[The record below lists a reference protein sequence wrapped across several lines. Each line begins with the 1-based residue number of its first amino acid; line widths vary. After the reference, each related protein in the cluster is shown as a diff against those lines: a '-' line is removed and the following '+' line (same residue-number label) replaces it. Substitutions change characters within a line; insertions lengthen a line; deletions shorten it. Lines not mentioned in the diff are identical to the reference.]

1 MVVMQRR
8 TQRVNGLLRAEI
20 SELLKRQVKDPRLGV
35 FVSVTEVRSSPDL
48 RHAKVFVSILG
59 SQHEREE
66 ALRGLAA
73 ASGFLRRQLGERL
86 VLRRIPE
93 LNFFEDTS
101 LEQGAH
107 LLEVIRQVTAEDEA
121 GKSGD

>member
-1 MVVMQRR
+1 MQRR
-8 TQRVNGLLRAEI
+8 IRRVNGLLRAEI

-35 FVSVTEVRSSPDL
+35 FVTITEVVSSPDL

-59 SQHEREE
+59 SQHERKE

-93 LNFFEDTS
+93 LSFLEDAS
-101 LEQGAH
+101 MEQGAH
-107 LLEVIRQVTAEDEA
+107 LLDLIRQVTAEGEA
-121 GKSGD
+121 GKSEN